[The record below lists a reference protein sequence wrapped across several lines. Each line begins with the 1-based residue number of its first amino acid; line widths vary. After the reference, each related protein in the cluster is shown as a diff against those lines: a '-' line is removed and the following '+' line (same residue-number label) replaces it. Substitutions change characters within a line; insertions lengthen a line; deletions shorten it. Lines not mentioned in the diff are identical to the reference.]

1 MAIEMERVRANVE
14 RLGAIAHQTSDDE
27 QRAFRRLDSVERAT
41 GRTDSEL
48 LDMWYRADNRATD
61 AYNVWQDAQREL
73 IVSPGN

>member
-1 MAIEMERVRANVE
+1 MAIEMERARANVE

-41 GRTDSEL
+41 GKTDAAL
-48 LDMWYRADNRATD
+48 LNMWQRMDDRATD